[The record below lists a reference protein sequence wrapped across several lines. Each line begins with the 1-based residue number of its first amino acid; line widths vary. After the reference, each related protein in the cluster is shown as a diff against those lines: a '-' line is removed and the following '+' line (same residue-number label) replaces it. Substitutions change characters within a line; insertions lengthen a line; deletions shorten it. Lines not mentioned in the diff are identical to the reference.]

1 MDAVPSAVPA
11 PKLAARMRRLL
22 PLLAGILALGLVA
35 TAPAEAAWVGAARV
49 DGPAP
54 IVRLGGAAIGSDGT
68 GAVAYVKRIGS
79 KKHHDRDRAGFIAR
93 LSAGRFAKPV
103 AIARNAVDDIQVAA
117 GTDGRLAI
125 AWIAQGVAYGL
136 VSGGGAVAAPVEL
149 GTGAHPRT
157 LQVRMNARGIAYA
170 VWTQDGAG
178 GADVRAAQL
187 EGTTWTPLGAPLD
200 ADPNRSAGTGALRPS
215 VDVAADGSAVA
226 AWGETYPD
234 GSTHVFARRL
244 SGTDAP
250 VLALEA
256 NAVVLG
262 TEPGGSADL
271 PQVDAERTGTAAWVA
286 FREDV
291 GTRSRTLAR
300 RFGVSFGEP
309 VALDGGATSRNPAL
323 AVSGASSGVAAVGA
337 ADGTVLGTLIDAT
350 GAFAPPVRLDA
361 DASTSPV
368 TPVAAWS
375 GDRPAGAVAFRAPTH
390 AGTPVA
396 YGRLAEQG
404 KDFGRLTRI
413 SASGSG
419 PVVAGSLRLGADA
432 AANAIVAM
440 LQGDKSGRR
449 VLTAALQ
456 DSPPGPPRIAARYYA
471 GPRPRLTWIPG
482 GEAFGAQRFTLSID
496 GRSAG
501 SSSTAALRVG
511 RTIADGRHTA
521 QVRATDRRK
530 QSTTGPERTI
540 IVDSIA
546 PSAKVT
552 ATRSGRVM
560 HVKVRSSDERSGV
573 ASVTVRWRDG
583 TVSTSAKRRHS
594 FRHRFAAKGPHR
606 VTVTVRDRA
615 GNRAVRKPKA

>member
-1 MDAVPSAVPA
+1 
-11 PKLAARMRRLL
+11 MRRLL
-22 PLLAGILALGLVA
+22 LSFAGTLGLGLVVA
-35 TAPAEAAWVGAARV
+35 APANAVWIGATKV

-54 IVRLGGAAIGSDGT
+54 IVRVGGASIASDGT
-68 GAVAYVKRIGS
+68 GAVAYVKRIGD

-93 LSAGRFAKPV
+93 LAAGSFAKPV
-103 AIARNAVDDIQVAA
+103 AIARGAVDDIQVAA

-125 AWIAQGVAYGL
+125 VWIAKGVASGL

-149 GTGAHPRT
+149 GTGAHPGT
-157 LQVRMNARGIAYA
+157 LQLRMNANGIAYA

-244 SGTDAP
+244 TGTDAP
-250 VLALEA
+250 VAPLEA
-256 NAVVLG
+256 NAVAVG
-262 TEPGGSADL
+262 AEPGGSADS
-271 PQVDAERTGTAAWVA
+271 PQVDAERAGTAAWVA
-286 FREDV
+286 FRQDV
-291 GTRSRTLAR
+291 GTRSRSLAR

-309 VALDGGATSRNPAL
+309 VALDGGTTSRNPVV

-337 ADGTVLGTLIDAT
+337 ADGTVLGTLIAAT

-361 DASTSPV
+361 DAATSAV
-368 TPVAAWS
+368 SPVAAWS
-375 GDRPAGAVAFRAPTH
+375 DDRPAGEVAFRAPTH
-390 AGTPVA
+390 AGTPVV

-404 KDFGRLTRI
+404 KAFGRLTRI
-413 SASGSG
+413 SAGKAG
-419 PVVAGSLRLGADA
+419 PVVAGTLRLGADA
-432 AANAIVAM
+432 AADAVLPM
-440 LQGDKSGRR
+440 LQGAKTGRR
-449 VLTAALQ
+449 LLTAALQ

-482 GEAFGAQRFTLSID
+482 GEAFGAQRFALKVD
-496 GRSAG
+496 GRAAG
-501 SSSTAALRVG
+501 ATTASALRVA
-511 RTIADGRHTA
+511 RTVPDGRHTA
-521 QVRATDRRK
+521 QVQATDARK

-546 PSAKVT
+546 PQAKVT

-560 HVKVRSSDERSGV
+560 RVRVRSSDERSGV
-573 ASVTVRWRDG
+573 ATVTVRWRDG
-583 TVSTSAKRRHS
+583 TVSTSTKRRHT
-594 FRHRFAAKGPHR
+594 FRHRFAAKGPRR
-606 VTVTVRDRA
+606 VTVIVRDRA
-615 GNRAVRKPKA
+615 GNRAVRKPRA